1 MEERCGIF
9 FNGSPASIYESGEIK
24 QIMARKLRATLI
36 RHGRLGLELS
46 EAVASEVYW
55 LTHPSVIPEFVLL
68 SIKHAYDPGAS
79 GADNRISH
87 SALRAGLLRC
97 THNLLRLSLEQGG
110 TVSARVRGTA
120 NGSSTPSQYCWFNR
134 SVRWKM

>member
-1 MEERCGIF
+1 M
-9 FNGSPASIYESGEIK
+9 
-24 QIMARKLRATLI
+24 MARKLRATSI

-68 SIKHAYDPGAS
+68 SIKHTYDRDAS
-79 GADNRISH
+79 GDNNRISH

-97 THNLLRLSLEQGG
+97 THNLLRLILEQGG
-110 TVSARVRGTA
+110 TVSARARSTA
-120 NGSSTPSQYCWFNR
+120 NDSSMPSQYCWFNR
-134 SVRWKM
+134 SDRWKMWPKVETMFYLAYVNWYN